1 MHRFVNVAAVLGL
14 VLFAGNAH
22 DGDNPVHDGPR
33 DPGTA
38 SELTE
43 SPQEDLPGALLEHA
57 AAALAVA
64 IRESRTQALDRGVDP
79 IPVRIRAAL
88 EPYFPA
94 QILDKARW
102 TMAGG
107 ISLDG
112 LLKSWF
118 YLDGAVTFGEVVA
131 FSDAMEAQQD
141 IELWAHELTHV
152 VQYETR
158 GIDTF
163 ASDYLRDFNGM
174 ESEASSNASRIM
186 ASIGTGKGSSP

>member
-1 MHRFVNVAAVLGL
+1 M
-14 VLFAGNAH
+14 
-22 DGDNPVHDGPR
+22 
-33 DPGTA
+33 
-38 SELTE
+38 
-43 SPQEDLPGALLEHA
+43 LEHA

-64 IRESRTQALDRGVDP
+64 IRESRMQALDRGVDP
-79 IPVRIRAAL
+79 IPLRIRAAL

-107 ISLDG
+107 IGLDG
-112 LLKSWF
+112 LLKNWF
-118 YLDGAVTFGEVVA
+118 YLDGAVTLGEVIA
-131 FSDAMEAQQD
+131 FSDGVDAQED

-152 VQYETR
+152 TQYEAR
-158 GIDTF
+158 GVDTF

>member
-14 VLFAGNAH
+14 VLFAGNAQ

-33 DPGTA
+33 DSGTA

-43 SPQEDLPGALLEHA
+43 SAQEDLPEALLEHA